1 MWKKWK
7 KERKRDFTREIY
19 DLSRGLFKTKFIRN
33 ETKDTIARVYLSF
46 FFFFFRCYH
55 RGTFDVANVLSSRET
70 YPYLNLTSCRWYF
83 ESGIFLNPQKYSFF
97 FLMKILFFFFPS
109 AAEILIK
116 QFICDGNC
124 RRNGIGIVFQFIHI
138 SFADLLVNSIVKKK
152 KKTDISGVIFKE
164 FYLPF
169 F

>member
-1 MWKKWK
+1 MKKRK
-7 KERKRDFTREIY
+7 KTRLHARNIWFITWIIQNEIY
-19 DLSRGLFKTKFIRN
+19 SKRNKGHDRTSLF
-33 ETKDTIARVYLSF
+33 EF

-97 FLMKILFFFFPS
+97 FWWKSCFFFPS
-109 AAEILIK
+109 AAEIK

-152 KKTDISGVIFKE
+152 KKTDLSGVIFKE